1 MSKLLKRIIALI
13 LVLILVS
20 ANMMILGEYTIAYAL
35 SDEELNEQTATTNH
49 KNVEFNSYFNGE
61 SHNQTFDINSDDSKI
76 YLKIKINSAGYLQN
90 GTIEFLNTNFK
101 LKDGITNENIQ
112 SVDTE
117 NNKISLNRLNNGS
130 DITIELPIEIL
141 KNEDVSLDYFS
152 KETITKFT
160 GTYTDGNGEENS
172 IEKEVTN
179 KLSWAGNAET
189 ELTIEVNKYVPYA
202 TDGNYGAMVQAK
214 IKSNVKDATFP
225 IKSTNI
231 EVTVPT
237 LNATKPT
244 SVNVI
249 ATTTSATNGKT
260 DGLDFTSANYTYDQE
275 NGKVI
280 INTSNLD
287 DSISWKEGTSDEYL
301 VTFLFEGRD
310 IYNYASENGI
320 DSSITANSNI
330 TIYNNE
336 ENTINNTASADVKF
350 TEREGTVADFAIS
363 SSSDIS
369 KGYLYTNYE
378 TTNKVETEYYTK
390 YTATVNSAKLTTSI
404 EFTQGYDVF
413 LTEDESEFPTTVGNN
428 NYAYNKRVEISQEI
442 FNKMLGED
450 GEIIVKTSDGTEL
463 GKINKDSTLENG
475 NYILDISEKDNNK
488 LVITTSAPITEGQI
502 EINIVKA
509 LKGNMS
515 YSKDQMKTFEKIK
528 VDLEGKTN
536 TTTFT
541 AWRQILLKEPETKVE
556 LSISKKDLT
565 TVVTNENVEIRAVLD
580 TSSEYN
586 ALFNNPTLE
595 ITLPSYIEDV
605 NLKSADILLANGL
618 KIKDT
623 DVTEKSG
630 HKVITI
636 ILEGNQT
643 EYAIDAEY
651 KGAIIVLNTDLTT
664 DTLTPSGKDKIT
676 MKYTNENDT
685 ATKAEG
691 TIEVEVNFVAPNGV
705 VAANGI
711 SNYKDGADSVLSIS
725 DEPKTVEID
734 TYSEK
739 RVATMNSSII
749 NNYPNDIGNIVIL
762 GRIPSK
768 GNQRIDTDT
777 NLGSSFDTSLATEIG
792 ISEENDSNYKVYY
805 SDNPNA
811 TRDINDGNNNWTE
824 ELTTLSK
831 SFLIVF
837 EDDYKMSAGEKIDF
851 TYNIE
856 IPADIAPNNSAYGM
870 YKVYYNNEANI
881 GAIPESKDSAII
893 GIITESGPEL
903 SADIRATINTVREGQ
918 IVKMIVTVKNSGTQI
933 ANNVKLR
940 IPVPEYSSFVDFYVA
955 SEFKPSEDEVRTID
969 VGTVNPNEE
978 VEIPYYIKIDNYTDK
993 NASEDMTDEELNDVA
1008 ESNKFPK
1015 EIVHSLEIL
1024 TDDIKNPIPSNQ
1036 YIMKVDD
1043 GKMKIDLIGHVE
1055 ETKVLKA
1062 GEEIEYTIRLSN
1074 IADLE
1079 TIENTIVTIEL
1090 PEGMEFISAVVKNQ
1104 LPDEEEITDGV
1115 SFDESRNTL
1124 QVGVGTLETVKY
1136 IILKT
1141 RVTEF
1146 TGNMRMLVTAVAD
1159 NIEEHYS
1166 NVFEHSS
1173 EKVNLQISELTS
1185 SPKYV
1190 KEEENITYKF
1200 SVTNAGRSTATNV
1213 NIIDELPE
1221 GLEFVEATYRY
1232 NNGDNVKVTT
1242 LQDGKLLISLN
1253 QMNPNTTTE
1262 VTIIAKA
1269 NLLSDRNDK
1278 EVRNKIIVQADTI
1291 SDIESNEVINIIEYN
1306 EDIDHPG
1313 TDNPGGEENRYR
1325 ITGTAWIDSNQNGR
1339 RDTDEATAP
1348 GIDVYLLDKI
1358 NNVIVRDIDTNEEKI
1373 TETSETGVYEFNNLE
1388 PGEYVVIFVYD
1399 SSRYSLTKYQAE
1411 EVDSSLN
1418 SDTIDINITLDG
1430 ERRIA
1435 AITDTI
1441 VIVDENA
1448 RDIDIGI
1455 YESEK
1460 FDLRIDKYIDK
1471 VTLST
1476 PTIGTRVDEHNDLK
1490 VARVEVLG
1498 SNLGKSTAVIE
1509 YSIVVTNEGNVSG
1522 YARTIVDYLPE
1533 EFSFSTELNNDWYLS
1548 DNGNIYNSSLENIR
1562 IEPGESQEVKLILS
1576 VNITEDKLGVVRN
1589 TAELYETYNEQGLQD
1604 IDSIQA
1610 NQVSNEDDISNAELV
1625 LGLVTGKIVGYTI
1638 LTITVITIL
1647 GVGIYEIRKHVLN
1660 KKG

>member
-20 ANMMILGEYTIAYAL
+20 ANMIILGEYTIAYAL
-35 SDEELNEQTATTNH
+35 SDEELNEQTSATNH

-112 SVDTE
+112 SIDIK

-160 GTYTDGNGEENS
+160 GTYIDGNGDENS

-179 KLSWAGNAET
+179 KLSWTGNAET
-189 ELTIEVNKYVPYA
+189 ELTIEANKYVPYA

-301 VTFLFEGRD
+301 VTFLFEGKE
-310 IYNYASENGI
+310 IYDYASGHGI
-320 DSSITANSNI
+320 DSSVTATSNI

-350 TEREGTVADFAIS
+350 TEKEGTVADFAIS

-404 EFTQGYDVF
+404 EFIQGNDVF
-413 LTEDESEFPTTVGNN
+413 LTESESEFPTTVGNN
-428 NYAYNKRVEISQEI
+428 NYAYNKRVEINQEI

-450 GEIIVKTSDGTEL
+450 GEIIVKTSDGIEL
-463 GKINKDSTLENG
+463 GKINKDSTLENE

-509 LKGNMS
+509 LKGNMG

-565 TVVTNENVEIRAVLD
+565 TVVTNENIEIRAVLD

-595 ITLPSYIEDV
+595 ITLPSYIKDV
-605 NLKSADILLANGL
+605 NLKSSDILLANGL

-636 ILEGNQT
+636 VLEGNQT

-685 ATKAEG
+685 ATKTEG
-691 TIEVEVNFVAPNGV
+691 TIEAEVNFVAPNGV

-739 RVATMNSSII
+739 RVATMNSSIV
-749 NNYPNDIGNIVIL
+749 NNYSNKLSNIVVL
-762 GRIPSK
+762 GRIPAQ
-768 GNQRIDTDT
+768 GNKRIDTDT
-777 NLGSSFDTSLATEIG
+777 EMGSTFTIPLSTGIG
-792 ISEENDSNYKVYY
+792 LSGVDSADYTIYY
-805 SDNPNA
+805 SDNANA
-811 TRDINDGNNNWTE
+811 TRDLADNNNGWTDVA
-824 ELTTLSK
+824 TTTTK

-837 EDDYKMSAGEKIDF
+837 DEEYIMEAGSKIDF
-851 TYNIE
+851 SYDIE
-856 IPADIAPNNSAYGM
+856 IPANLTANNSSYGM
-870 YKVYYNNEANI
+870 YKVYYTNDSEI
-881 GAIPESKDSAII
+881 GTMSESKTSAII
-893 GIITESGPEL
+893 GLTTGKGPEL
-903 SADIRATINTVREGQ
+903 NVQLASTVDVVREGQ
-918 IVKMIVTVKNSGTQI
+918 IVKMKVTVENTGTMV
-933 ANNVKLR
+933 AENVKVNVPL
-940 IPVPEYSSFVDFYVA
+940 PEYATFTEYVPGNGFYL
-955 SEFKPSEDEVRTID
+955 EKEDTKTID
-969 VGTVNPNEE
+969 VGTIE
-978 VEIPYYIKIDNYTDK
+978 VGESAQISYYIKMD
-993 NASEDMTDEELNDVA
+993 EDTTATTENEEIIN
-1008 ESNKFPK
+1008 EFPK
-1015 EIVHSLEIL
+1015 EITNKVTVTSDNLQGEISSNECKFNLE
-1024 TDDIKNPIPSNQ
+1024 
-1036 YIMKVDD
+1036 D
-1043 GKMKIDLIGHVE
+1043 GKIVIELISDTTE
-1055 ETKVLKA
+1055 STVLQK
-1062 GEEIEYTIRLSN
+1062 GQVMDYTINLIN
-1074 IADLE
+1074 ISYIEDL
-1079 TIENTIVTIEL
+1079 TNVVVTL
-1090 PEGMEFISAVVKNQ
+1090 Q
-1104 LPDEEEITDGV
+1104 LPDGIKFKSATIKDDWLTEEGTSDGV
-1115 SFDESRNTL
+1115 TYNEETNTVVINVGTIDITKLITL
-1124 QVGVGTLETVKY
+1124 QLEV
-1136 IILKT
+1136 L
-1141 RVTEF
+1141 EF
-1146 TGNMRMLVTAVAD
+1146 EGNISMIATAQAD
-1159 NIEEHYS
+1159 NTEVHYS
-1166 NVFEHSS
+1166 NVS
-1173 EKVNLQISELTS
+1173 EYNAEEVKLGISELTAT
-1185 SPKYV
+1185 PRYV
-1190 KEEENITYKF
+1190 KEGEIITYNLRVSNEGNFIIKGIQISGTLPSELELQEATYTYAGEEQSITTLKEDRLEIPINQLAIGASIDIKITAKAKILPDKNDREVSTKF
-1200 SVTNAGRSTATNV
+1200 SVSAKNFNAVETNT
-1213 NIIDELPE
+1213 
-1221 GLEFVEATYRY
+1221 
-1232 NNGDNVKVTT
+1232 VT
-1242 LQDGKLLISLN
+1242 
-1253 QMNPNTTTE
+1253 
-1262 VTIIAKA
+1262 
-1269 NLLSDRNDK
+1269 
-1278 EVRNKIIVQADTI
+1278 
-1291 SDIESNEVINIIEYN
+1291 NIIEYN
-1306 EDIDHPG
+1306 SEIHDGNGG
-1313 TDNPGGEENRYR
+1313 TTDPTNNRYK
-1325 ITGTAWIDSNQNGR
+1325 ITGTAWIDQNQDGR
-1339 RDTDEATAP
+1339 RDSQEQTLSS
-1348 GIDVYLLDKI
+1348 IQVILLNKDGNSI
-1358 NNVIVRDIDTNEEKI
+1358 IRDPDTNEEKI
-1373 TETSETGVYEFNNLE
+1373 TTTSDNGTYQFDNL
-1388 PGEYVVIFVYD
+1388 PNGEYLVVFIYD
-1399 SSRYSLTKYQAE
+1399 SSNYSLTAYQKE
-1411 EVDSSLN
+1411 DVDEAFN
-1418 SDTIDINITLDG
+1418 SDAIDINLTFNG

-1435 AITDTI
+1435 GITDVLTI
-1441 VIVDENA
+1441 NGDNV
-1448 RDIDIGI
+1448 RDIDIGL
-1455 YESEK
+1455 YTANK
-1460 FDLRIDKYIDK
+1460 FDLRLDKYVNKI
-1471 VTLST
+1471 TLTT
-1476 PTIGTRVDEHNDLK
+1476 PTIGTSVHEHNDAK
-1490 VARVEVLG
+1490 TAKVEVLG
-1498 SNLGKSTAVIE
+1498 SNLGRSSAVIE
-1509 YSIVVTNEGNVSG
+1509 YKIVVTNEGSVPG
-1522 YARTIVDYLPE
+1522 YVNKIVDYLPE
-1533 EFSFSTELNNDWYLS
+1533 KVNFMTDLNTDWYLS
-1548 DNGNIYNSSLENIR
+1548 DNGNIYNASLENEVIN
-1562 IEPGESQEVKLILS
+1562 PGESKEVSLIVS
-1576 VNITEDKLGVVRN
+1576 IQISQDMLGTLGN
-1589 TAELYETYNEQGLQD
+1589 SAEIYECYNEQGLQD
-1604 IDSIQA
+1604 IDSTSGNEA
-1610 NQVSNEDDISNAELV
+1610 TTEDDISTADV
-1625 LGLVTGKIVGYTI
+1625 VVSIVTGRIIMYTS
-1638 LTITVITIL
+1638 ITLVVIALL
-1647 GVGIYEIRKHVLN
+1647 GFGIFEIKKHVL
-1660 KKG
+1660 KKKV